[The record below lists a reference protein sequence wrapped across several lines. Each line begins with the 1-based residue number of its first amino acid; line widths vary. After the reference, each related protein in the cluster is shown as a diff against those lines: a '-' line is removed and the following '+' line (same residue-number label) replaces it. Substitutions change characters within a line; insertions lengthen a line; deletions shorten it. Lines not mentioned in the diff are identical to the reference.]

1 MKTSNQLSKHIVI
14 IGGGFAG
21 IEAAI
26 ALRNKKHEVTLVSN
40 RDYFFIY
47 PISIWIPVAKIK
59 FNDAR
64 ISLHNLSK
72 KYGFNLI
79 IDHLEHVSPEKKE
92 VVLKGQT
99 LSFDYLILANGAG
112 KMKHKGLE
120 NTHSICGSPEQ
131 STIIQTQLNSLIEK
145 GNGRI
150 AVGFGGNPK
159 DKSAVRGGPAFELMF
174 NIINKLK
181 SEGVYKNFKI
191 SFFAPMESPGK
202 RIGKSGL
209 KMLNS
214 MLKSEKIEA
223 RVGKKITEFVS
234 DGVLF
239 EDGSKLESDLTLFIP
254 ATNGNEALQNSDLPK
269 NEAGFIKID
278 DNCQVEGLETIYAV
292 GDVAAI
298 PEYEWSAKQGHT
310 AVVMARNAAYNIH
323 QQINGLPLRKGYE
336 KHLNILCIMDT
347 GRGAA
352 VVYRKGSYDFVVP
365 LPVVGHWLK
374 KAWGWH
380 FKLTH

>member
-1 MKTSNQLSKHIVI
+1 MNTSDQTSNHIVI

-21 IEAAI
+21 VEAAI
-26 ALRNKKHEVTLVSN
+26 SLRKKKYEVTLVSN

-47 PISIWIPVAKIK
+47 PISIWIPVAKMK
-59 FNDAR
+59 FDDAT
-64 ISLHNLSK
+64 ISLHNMSK
-72 KYGFNLI
+72 KYGFHLI
-79 IDHLEHVSPEKKE
+79 VDQLEQVNPERKE
-92 VVLKGQT
+92 VVLKTQT

-120 NTHSICGSPEQ
+120 NTYSICGSPEQ
-131 STIIQTQLNSLIEK
+131 SMLIQTQLNSLIEK
-145 GNGRI
+145 GSGKI

-181 SEGVYKNFKI
+181 SEGVYKNFNI

-202 RIGKSGL
+202 RMGKSGL
-209 KMLNS
+209 KMLDS

-223 RVGKKITEFVS
+223 RVGKKITEFVT

-254 ATNGNEALQNSDLPK
+254 ATNGSEALQSSNLPK
-269 NEAGFIKID
+269 NEAGFIRID
-278 DNCQVEGLETIYAV
+278 DNCLVEGHETIYAI

-310 AVVMARNAAYNIH
+310 AVVMARNAAFNIH
-323 QQINGLPLRKGYE
+323 QEINGLPLRKGYE

-347 GRGAA
+347 GRSAA
-352 VVYRKGSYDFVVP
+352 IVYRKGSFDFVLP

-380 FKLTH
+380 YKLTH